1 MKVTIIKYN
10 KKKKNEAKNV
20 IVDLKEHHRSNVN
33 TSLPECLPVPTLSPP
48 PNSSPPLPP
57 IFIHHPL
64 YFSTRRIYRNAGE
77 KI

>member
-48 PNSSPPLPP
+48 PLFPSSSPH
-57 IFIHHPL
+57 FHPSSSL
-64 YFSTRRIYRNAGE
+64 FFNASDLS
-77 KI
+77 